1 VWAQATAP
9 CSATTAPTVIRRL
22 LLLLLLLLLMLMLIS
37 IVIVMHEHVASARS
51 FSCHAMACIA
61 GAFNQ
66 ACTAS
71 SEAPSLTS
79 FFGNRVYGVNLWF
92 SDSNCQIPLNQG
104 SAQIVITRCR
114 CCCRCCWPPLS
125 RLSPHNDVG

>member
-1 VWAQATAP
+1 MWAQATAP
-9 CSATTAPTVIRRL
+9 CSAITAPTVIRR
-22 LLLLLLLLLMLMLIS
+22 LLLLLLLMLMLIS

-114 CCCRCCWPPLS
+114 CCWPPLS